1 MIWPFENDTG
11 STVKKLAKR
20 SLKAG
25 KNTIAILS
33 IVLAA
38 VMFTSV
44 FTIAMSMRATWES
57 SAMRGIGTYAH
68 AGLKRV
74 TLDEYEEL
82 ASDSRWSAY
91 GYCISVGFAVGDA
104 FLKTPGE
111 VRWADD
117 FYAETAF
124 CYPDTGRMPES
135 EKEIAMS
142 RLLLTAM
149 GLSNELGTEIE
160 LTIQTHTQ
168 TITDTF
174 TLCGTWEGDT
184 AAGAQEIW
192 LSRVY
197 TDKIAPV
204 VRGSSRGTDDSN
216 ITGYVAGSF
225 MLPSAW
231 DLETRA
237 EEIAADHGMADDIHT
252 NYAYASAQITVS
264 EVLSVLGAALVVL
277 AAGYLLIY
285 SVFYI
290 SVAQDVRFY
299 GQLKTLGATPRQLR
313 KVVYGKALRL
323 SAVGIPLGLLIGW
336 PVGAVLAPLVAV
348 NQSVGETKA
357 VTSAN
362 PVIFA
367 AAAVFALLTVFISC
381 RKPARFAGKVSPID
395 ALRYVDAPAGRKKQR
410 NAKPVT
416 ALRMARQNLGRGK
429 KKVAV
434 VTLSLTLSLVILNTA
449 FAFFQT
455 FDFNKY
461 VSGVLMTDFTVADAP
476 IISGNTNI
484 DPRLSAVDQSF
495 QAQLT
500 TLDGLEAS
508 GNVYLRFLS
517 LFYTDDMIQRMRD
530 IGENPVV
537 AASQR
542 YQREMAAVESD
553 DADRPE
559 NAPDRNWYNVGIYGL
574 DDFPAS
580 KLKVL
585 EGELD
590 MEKWRSGEGVFVT
603 PTVAWGNASFY
614 HPGDMLT
621 LVYEN
626 AVTYDGASQGFHGDG
641 AEKTYEVLAVV
652 EYPQAFSCGH
662 LFDSGT
668 CFIFPSSEYLLHTG
682 EGTQL
687 PLMTIFDVDDEHTD
701 AAEQWVKNY
710 TETVDLTLGYRSRG
724 TLADTYQGLID
735 MFTIVGGALCALLAL
750 IGVLNFINSMVTSV
764 LTRRGEI
771 AMLQSVGMTGKQVR
785 KMLVFE
791 GLGYAVLGIV
801 SSLILA
807 ALVNVT
813 ALRSITTGMDYFT
826 YRFTL
831 TPALLCA
838 VPLLAVTAIVPW
850 LCYRKMSGASIVERL
865 RTAE

>member
-1 MIWPFENDTG
+1 MTWPFENDTG
-11 STVKKLAKR
+11 ATVKKLAKR

-44 FTIAMSMRATWES
+44 FTIALCMKDTWEES
-57 SAMRGIGTYAH
+57 TMRGIGTYAH
-68 AGLKRV
+68 AGLKHV

-82 ASDSRWSAY
+82 ASDSRWANH
-91 GYCISVGFAVGDA
+91 GYCISVGFAVGNA

-117 FYAETAF
+117 FYAESGF
-124 CYPDTGRMPES
+124 CYPDSGHMPEA

-149 GLSNELGTEIE
+149 GLSHELGTEVE

-174 TLCGTWEGDT
+174 TLCGTWEGDA

-197 TDKIAPV
+197 TDKVAPV
-204 VRGSSRGTDDSN
+204 VRGSSKGVDDSN
-216 ITGYVAGSF
+216 NTGYVAGSF

-231 DLETRA
+231 NLEARA
-237 EEIAADHGMADDIHT
+237 EEIAADHGMEDEIHI
-252 NYAYASAQITVS
+252 NFAYTGFSVGPSEIFTV
-264 EVLSVLGAALVVL
+264 LAAALVVL
-277 AAGYLLIY
+277 VAGYLLIY
-285 SVFYI
+285 NVFYI

-299 GQLKTLGATPRQLR
+299 GQLKTLGATPKQLR

-323 SAVGIPLGLLIGW
+323 SAVGIPLGLILGW
-336 PVGAVLAPLVAV
+336 PIGSVLAPLVAA
-348 NQSVGETKA
+348 NQSVGDTKA
-357 VTSAN
+357 VISAN
-362 PVIFA
+362 PIIFA

-381 RKPARFAGKVSPID
+381 RKPAGFAGKVSPIE
-395 ALRYVDAPAGRKKQR
+395 AIRYVDATVSRKKER
-410 NAKPVT
+410 NTKPVN
-416 ALRMARQNLGRGK
+416 AFRMAQQNLGRGK
-429 KKVAV
+429 KKVIV

-449 FAFFQT
+449 FAFFRT
-455 FDFNKY
+455 FDFDKY
-461 VSGVLMTDFTVADAP
+461 ISGVLLTDFAVSDAI
-476 IISGNTNI
+476 IISGNTNA
-484 DPRLSAVDQSF
+484 DPRLSSIDQPL
-495 QAQLT
+495 QAQIES
-500 TLDGLEAS
+500 LDGLEAS
-508 GNVYLRFLS
+508 GCVYLQFLS
-517 LFYTDDMIQRMRD
+517 QSYTDDMIQRMYAVGKD
-530 IGENPVV
+530 PVV
-537 AASQR
+537 AASQS
-542 YQREMAAVESD
+542 YQREISSMEGTGEYVRD
-553 DADRPE
+553 
-559 NAPDRNWYNVGIYGL
+559 WYTVGLYGL
-574 DDFPAS
+574 DEFPAS
-580 KLKVL
+580 KLEIL

-590 MEKWRSGEGVFVT
+590 MEKWRSGEGVFVC
-603 PTVAWGNASFY
+603 PTVAWGNASWY
-614 HPGDMLT
+614 HPGDKLT
-621 LVYEN
+621 VVYEN
-626 AVTYDGASQGFHGDG
+626 AVDYDADSMDFQGDG

-652 EYPQAFSCGH
+652 EYPQAFSCGYQ
-662 LFDSGT
+662 LDSGT
-668 CFIFPSSEYLLHTG
+668 CFFFSSEEYLAHVGDGSL
-682 EGTQL
+682 L
-687 PLMTIFDVDDEHTD
+687 PMMTIFDMDDDHLV
-701 AAEQWVKNY
+701 AAEQWIQDY
-710 TETVDLTLGYRSRG
+710 TENIDPTLGYRSRG
-724 TLADTYQGLID
+724 TLAGIYQGLID

-771 AMLQSVGMTGKQVR
+771 AMLQSVGMTGRQVR

-813 ALRSITTGMDYFT
+813 ALRSITAGMDYFT

-838 VPLLAVTAIVPW
+838 IPLLAVTALVPW
-850 LCYRKMSGASIVERL
+850 LCYRKMAKASIVERL
-865 RTAE
+865 RLTE